1 MAQQDRVLFLARKQL
16 HFDWF
21 PFLDIAVKKRKR
33 KKKIIAIVRNFSSN
47 FFIFFFLFY
56 IYISIIDYFATLLI
70 SLLQFRDRT
79 GIDSRIFENG
89 RNEGGVEK
97 MRKKG
102 NNQAIRGGQFW
113 LKSFSCEIRAG
124 GGGERL
130 MRDNKFAPKI
140 NPPTSEPKPRRVY
153 I

>member
-1 MAQQDRVLFLARKQL
+1 
-16 HFDWF
+16 
-21 PFLDIAVKKRKR
+21 
-33 KKKIIAIVRNFSSN
+33 
-47 FFIFFFLFY
+47 
-56 IYISIIDYFATLLI
+56 
-70 SLLQFRDRT
+70 
-79 GIDSRIFENG
+79 
-89 RNEGGVEK
+89 

-113 LKSFSCEIRAG
+113 LKSFSCEIRAE

-153 I
+153 IKHERELFMISHIEFGYRNLCKGYDKYPNLSFKIYICAVEFIRVENKSGIIEMIISTGSISFPFLF

>member
-1 MAQQDRVLFLARKQL
+1 MYLQAESV
-16 HFDWF
+16 
-21 PFLDIAVKKRKR
+21 
-33 KKKIIAIVRNFSSN
+33 II
-47 FFIFFFLFY
+47 
-56 IYISIIDYFATLLI
+56 ATLLI

-97 MRKKG
+97 MRKEG

-153 I
+153 IKHERELFMISHIEFGYRNLCKGVRQISKFKLQDLYLRGRVYTSRK